1 MERYLVTGAAGFLGL
16 HVCRALLARGERVR
30 GVDSITD
37 SADPELAWRRLASL
51 EGVLDFRQVDVAEP
65 DQVETTFAALRPTV
79 VIHLAGLAGVR
90 ASQHAPLAYGRSNLA
105 GFLSVLEAC
114 RQHGVGHL
122 VYASSSSVY
131 GAGARPPFREDAVLG
146 EPTSVYAATKQ
157 AAELLAATYSATH
170 GLPTTGLRLFTAY
183 GPWGR
188 PDMAYFRF
196 AAAIASDAAVEV
208 YGDGSALRDFTYV
221 DDVVDASLAVAALPG
236 PAAAPRQVYNVGRG
250 EQVSVRELIAALE
263 LRLGRRAQ
271 VVSLPEQ
278 PGDLPATLADVS
290 ALRARTGFAPS
301 IPFAEG
307 ITRFAAWLRT
317 SSGALRPGVAPE
329 LSGGSGAGG

>member
-1 MERYLVTGAAGFLGL
+1 MERYLVTGAAGFLGM

-30 GVDSITD
+30 GVDSVSD
-37 SADPELAWRRLASL
+37 SADPDLAWGRLASL
-51 EGVLDFRQVDVAEP
+51 EGALDFRQVDIAEP
-65 DQVETTFAALRPTV
+65 DQVEETLGAFRPTV
-79 VIHLAGLAGVR
+79 VIHLAARAGIR
-90 ASQHAPLAYGRSNLA
+90 ASQHAPLVFGRSNLA

-114 RQHGVGHL
+114 RQHAVGHL

-131 GAGARPPFREDAVLG
+131 GAGARQPFAEDAVLG

-157 AAELLAATYSATH
+157 AGELLAATYSASF

-196 AAAIASDAAVEV
+196 AAAIAAGEPVQV

-221 DDVVDASLAVAALPG
+221 DDVVDAVLALAALPG
-236 PAAAPRQVYNVGRG
+236 PAAAPRQIYNVGRG
-250 EQVSVRELIAALE
+250 DQVAVRDLVAALE

-271 VVSLPEQ
+271 VAWLPEQ
-278 PGDLPATLADVS
+278 PGDLPATLADTS
-290 ALRARTGFAPS
+290 ALRARTGSAPS
-301 IPFAEG
+301 VPFAEG
-307 ITRFAAWLRT
+307 ITRFATWFHLHQ
-317 SSGALRPGVAPE
+317 
-329 LSGGSGAGG
+329 GSWGRRSRLDQV